1 MRLTHPA
8 LLFCPRPPLRSAT
21 QTKSVRDLAR
31 LSLTDPEYLA
41 VHAEAATPTP
51 LKLQQVCTGGGGK
64 CGDGGAGAGDGASPA
79 SGLALLLSRWP
90 PMPLKLQQMGA
101 KGQEGQ

>member
-1 MRLTHPA
+1 MEDGAAAGAEGGQGGGRGQGTGTFLCSHLHPTISLHPTMPTGPQPTPSTSTHSHTH
-8 LLFCPRPPLRSAT
+8 SAT

-51 LKLQQVCTGGGGK
+51 LKLQQVRGAAGVHGG
-64 CGDGGAGAGDGASPA
+64 
-79 SGLALLLSRWP
+79 
-90 PMPLKLQQMGA
+90 
-101 KGQEGQ
+101 